1 MIEILG
7 FLVLLVYL
15 AIIAFICAQKFSEIA
30 QLKGHSGYFWWCL
43 WLGPAGWLMVAALP
57 DRNAA
62 PSATQ
67 APQVLQI
74 PQASDDDIPTL

>member
-1 MIEILG
+1 M
-7 FLVLLVYL
+7 LVYL
-15 AIIAFICAQKFSEIA
+15 AIIAFIAQKFEEIA

-67 APQVLQI
+67 APQVS
-74 PQASDDDIPTL
+74 QASDDDDDIPTL

>member
-7 FLVLLVYL
+7 FLILLVYL
-15 AIIAFICAQKFSEIA
+15 VIHGIIARKFEEIA
-30 QLKGHSGYFWWCL
+30 QLKGHSGYFWWCF

-67 APQVLQI
+67 APQ
-74 PQASDDDIPTL
+74 ASDDDDDIPTL